1 MKQIYKSIVKD
12 YRDILLD
19 IDILRKKV
27 DQLGLD
33 LVEDYPEDAERVA
46 KFYNDI
52 ADKFYKGLKE
62 AVPQFRQDNIL
73 NDTIKD

>member
-1 MKQIYKSIVKD
+1 MQQTYKSIVKD

-27 DQLGLD
+27 DQFGLD
-33 LVEDYPEDAERVA
+33 LVDSYPEDAERVV

-73 NDTIKD
+73 CDEIKD